1 MPERQ
6 TSSDA
11 QGSDAQGSDAQG
23 SDVTV
28 SDMKVSDVKVSPP
41 PGSPAVEPGE
51 TNGDGSGAARPTP
64 AGAADGPPAPP
75 LPATA
80 APSVPAPPEAES
92 GTAGPPADDPP
103 TEQIPAVTPPSRPR
117 RRRALLLSGVAVVG
131 LLVLLYAVDLV
142 SSSGSVPRG
151 VTVAGQEIG
160 GLSHDEAEQRVRA
173 VVEPRT
179 TQPVGVAVGD
189 VTSDIDPR
197 SAGLAVD
204 WSGTIDRAG
213 SQSLNPFTRLRSFFT
228 TREVGVA
235 TDVDTDALDSAL
247 AQLAPVVSKPPVEG
261 TVRFEGVTPV
271 PVPPVDGQDLDL
283 PAAEAD
289 PRARVDQRRAGA
301 PARAGRAA
309 DHDAGRRRQGG
320 HRRRDAGGLGAGHG
334 RR

>member
-1 MPERQ
+1 MTQ
-6 TSSDA
+6 
-11 QGSDAQGSDAQG
+11 
-23 SDVTV
+23 
-28 SDMKVSDVKVSPP
+28 
-41 PGSPAVEPGE
+41 PA
-51 TNGDGSGAARPTP
+51 
-64 AGAADGPPAPP
+64 
-75 LPATA
+75 
-80 APSVPAPPEAES
+80 PEAEPGTS
-92 GTAGPPADDPP
+92 GPTADDPP
-103 TEQIPAVTPPSRPR
+103 TEQIPALTPPPRPR
-117 RRRALLLSGVAVVG
+117 RRRALLLTGVAVVG

-151 VTVAGQEIG
+151 VTVAGQDIG

-213 SQSLNPFTRLRSFFT
+213 SQPLNPFTRLRSFFT

-247 AQLAPVVSKPPVEG
+247 QQLAPVVNKPPVEG
-261 TVRFEGVTPV
+261 TVRFDGVTPV

-283 PAAEAD
+283 AAAKRPSSASGPAASGCTC
-289 PRARVDQRRAGA
+289 PCGSCRRS
-301 PARAGRAA
+301 
-309 DHDAGRRRQGG
+309 RRRTTSI
-320 HRRRDAGGLGAGHG
+320 RRCRCRDARGVRAGHG